1 MSPSMP
7 PRQDNAGTQT
17 IATHGREAIATGR
30 AAAKRSTKCSAT
42 PDVTHSRKRAK
53 SPATDAQAGRPH
65 SMSRK
70 TASQIESE
78 ESVLQLLRDNDPQAA
93 ERLIEIFGDRVYG
106 LSLRILSNEQDAQE
120 AVQETF
126 LTIWRKWDTFKGNSK
141 FSSWIYRIAANQAFM
156 KLRKRK
162 KHNVEISLDQVDE
175 NGTPTAELIGSDA
188 VVSGFMPREITPLS
202 AAENKELS
210 GIIERAVESLS
221 PTYRTA
227 YMLKDIDGL
236 SLKEISDIM
245 GLSEAAV
252 KSRVHRARL
261 ELRRKI
267 TPYLT

>member
-1 MSPSMP
+1 MP
-7 PRQDNAGTQT
+7 
-17 IATHGREAIATGR
+17 
-30 AAAKRSTKCSAT
+30 
-42 PDVTHSRKRAK
+42 RK
-53 SPATDAQAGRPH
+53 S
-65 SMSRK
+65 
-70 TASQIESE
+70 ASQVQAE
-78 ESVLQLLRDNDPQAA
+78 EAVLQLLKDNDPQAA

-126 LTIWRKWDTFKGNSK
+126 LTVWRKWDTFKGNSK

-162 KHNVEISLDQVDE
+162 KHSAVISLDQVDE
-175 NGTPTAELIGSDA
+175 NGTPTAELIGQDA
-188 VVSGFMPREITPLS
+188 VAAGFMPKEQTPVS
-202 AAENKELS
+202 AAESKELG
-210 GIIERAVESLS
+210 GIIEAAIESLT

-236 SLKEISDIM
+236 SLKEIAEIM

-267 TPYLT
+267 APYMG